1 MQIAVFI
8 SVVSTNL
15 LCVMWLLPRKKTLC
29 AISNQNLNLESN

>member
-15 LCVMWLLPRKKTLC
+15 LCVMWLLPRKKRYAQYLTRT
-29 AISNQNLNLESN
+29 